1 MSSNSDSNS
10 LSPSAKLL
18 AKQMEDA
25 RKKMYKERVEE
36 IKRKKAEQR
45 KKYKKKKKQ
54 KIILLNSSSLIP
66 IWVA

>member
-10 LSPSAKLL
+10 LSPSAKLI

-36 IKRKKAEQR
+36 IKEQKLNKLRNIDEKDLYNVIEENSPFKK
-45 KKYKKKKKQ
+45 
-54 KIILLNSSSLIP
+54 
-66 IWVA
+66 